1 VLTILLSRRLGV
13 PFALNQ
19 VAYKP
24 APAAGVGLLAGL
36 PGGSVGYSDV
46 AAGGVS
52 GWRGV
57 LRSVV
62 RGLVSDVSQE
72 VVAELTSVMNN
83 ANSVERRYMVQDD
96 SADRIQMKD

>member
-1 VLTILLSRRLGV
+1 MFCSL
-13 PFALNQ
+13 LNQ

-62 RGLVSDVSQE
+62 RGLVTDVSQE
-72 VVAELTSVMNN
+72 VVAEIASVMNN

>member
-1 VLTILLSRRLGV
+1 MFCSL
-13 PFALNQ
+13 LNQ

-24 APAAGVGLLAGL
+24 TPAAGVGLLAGL
-36 PGGSVGYSDV
+36 PGGS
-46 AAGGVS
+46 AGGVS

-62 RGLVSDVSQE
+62 RGLVTDVSQE
-72 VVAELTSVMNN
+72 VVAEIASVMNN
-83 ANSVERRYMVQDD
+83 ANSVEKRYMVQDD